1 MKLKSILGL
10 AAGILL
16 ATEGCDKAAPEPVET
31 RPLVKVGQVRRN
43 VAFADELGVQ
53 GTVRTKNSATIS
65 ARIPGT
71 IDAIFVEEGASVKQ
85 GTALFRVDRENLDN
99 AVRAATDDLRLAQA
113 QLEQARVQNEK
124 ASLDAARMKRLFAS
138 GAVTKDQWERADVA
152 AKTAAA
158 AAEAG
163 QAGVTKAES
172 GLAVARKNLS
182 DSTVTAPFDGV
193 LTHKYK
199 DAGDYVGPGVP
210 VFALDDPSTLEA
222 SFALNAAH
230 YGAVIVGRTEIL
242 LQETNGV
249 ARAARV
255 TYKSPRVDPTTR
267 TFEVRTILP
276 AGTTYAPGML
286 VDGRVVFARRK
297 GQAVPATAVA
307 LRGGK
312 ESLFK
317 VVDGKVVRV
326 AVEAGLEQDGWR
338 EIRAP
343 RLADTDALIVEG
355 MLLVNEGD
363 EVRVSHDTK

>member
-1 MKLKSILGL
+1 MKTKSILGL
-10 AAGILL
+10 AAGVLL
-16 ATEGCDKAAPEPVET
+16 ATGGCDKAAPEPVET
-31 RPLVKVGQVRRN
+31 RPLVKVGHVRRD
-43 VAFADELGVQ
+43 VPFSDELGVQ
-53 GTVRTKNSATIS
+53 GTVRTKNSATVS
-65 ARIPGT
+65 ARIPGA
-71 IDAIFVEEGASVKQ
+71 IDAILAEEGAHVKK
-85 GTALFRVDRENLDN
+85 GTPLFRVDRENLDN
-99 AVRAATDDLRLAQA
+99 AVRAATDDLRLAKA

-182 DSTVTAPFDGV
+182 DSTVSAPFDGV

-210 VFALDDPSTLEA
+210 VFALDDPTTLEA

-230 YGAVIVGRTEIL
+230 YGAVTVGRTEIL

-249 ARAARV
+249 VRTAPV
-255 TYKSPRVDPTTR
+255 SYKSPRVDPATR
-267 TFEVRTILP
+267 TFEVRTLLP
-276 AGTTYAPGML
+276 SGTAYAPGML
-286 VDGRVVFARRK
+286 VDGRVIFVRRK

-312 ESLFK
+312 ESVFM

-338 EIRAP
+338 EILSP
-343 RLADTDALIVEG
+343 RLADADALIVEG

-363 EVRVSHDTK
+363 EVRIRHDTK